1 MTSRRTVRRPG
12 GSYAAGRPFEGLPS
26 VPLPQPLLAAPPER
40 RGGAWRVSP
49 SRWCAAARY
58 PPPTRIFSRARAR
71 APTPA
76 PRAAPQ
82 APEGEKGHFGNASGN
97 GGDDVRRAPSPQQ
110 PRRAFHVPLHVS
122 LPSRRRRRRGGRGQ
136 RLLPVHK
143 GRVPY
148 ALLQHAWA
156 SRSAVAYRAGGGE
169 ICAREARSAFGETP
183 ACAHSARVRMCVG
196 TRARAHA
203 CYVYGRIR
211 CSKRPRHVTEAQLH
225 EKESRPTGQLRATR
239 RAGAG
244 ESLLR

>member
-110 PRRAFHVPLHVS
+110 PRRAFHVPLHVI

-136 RLLPVHK
+136 RRGLPVHE

-183 ACAHSARVRMCVG
+183 ACAHSARVRMCG
-196 TRARAHA
+196 HARTRAT
-203 CYVYGRIR
+203 CTVEFGVLNV
-211 CSKRPRHVTEAQLH
+211 PDT
-225 EKESRPTGQLRATR
+225 
-239 RAGAG
+239 
-244 ESLLR
+244 